1 MCAADAWVFARVL
14 GVRVRL
20 VRGCWRG
27 CKGDRFCAG
36 FDGPAYNL
44 RIATLRAA
52 EEICGLRHED
62 ERVVLLFLVVVRA
75 VEELAESRVVCLR
88 DSAWVSGAAGG
99 VGGTPAGRCAM
110 AVARAG
116 FLRFVRARLVR
127 SDPIRNR
134 LNAPYPV
141 RKKPTL
147 C

>member
-1 MCAADAWVFARVL
+1 MARSPPKRALSPEGGVTPRGGTGRSAWHAGSQGSQSHWPHVMCAADAWVFARVL

-27 CKGDRFCAG
+27 CKGGRICAG
-36 FDGPAYNL
+36 FDGPAYNR

-52 EEICGLRHED
+52 EEIRGLRHED

-99 VGGTPAGRCAM
+99 VGDTPAGR
-110 AVARAG
+110 
-116 FLRFVRARLVR
+116 
-127 SDPIRNR
+127 
-134 LNAPYPV
+134 
-141 RKKPTL
+141 
-147 C
+147 